1 MKRLLLILILTF
13 SFQTLT
19 KADDIRD
26 FQIEGM
32 SIGDSLLDHFSEKD
46 IKKELNSEYVYKYKK
61 KFVKVATGNGEGFYL
76 IKNFDEYDDIGI
88 TLKIND
94 NKYLI
99 YGISGRIF
107 CDEGINICFSKQKR
121 ISSDIKSFLGE
132 KINFSTWENIWS
144 QDKSQKSKV
153 YGNDFKFKDSD
164 DIISISVYDYSETY
178 TKKTKFYDHT
188 SVTIFSKEYYD
199 FIQNEAY
206 K

>member
-1 MKRLLLILILTF
+1 MKRLLLIIILTL
-13 SFQTLT
+13 SFQSWT

-26 FQIEGM
+26 FEIEGM
-32 SIGDSLLDHFSEKD
+32 SIGDSLLNHFSEKD

-61 KFVKVATGNGEGFYL
+61 KFIKVATGYGEGFYL
-76 IKNFDEYDDIGI
+76 IKNFEEYDDIGI

-107 CDEGINICFSKQKR
+107 CDEGIDICFSKQKK

-144 QDKSQKSKV
+144 ED
-153 YGNDFKFKDSD
+153 
-164 DIISISVYDYSETY
+164 
-178 TKKTKFYDHT
+178 
-188 SVTIFSKEYYD
+188 
-199 FIQNEAY
+199 
-206 K
+206 

>member
-1 MKRLLLILILTF
+1 MRIFLSVLILIF
-13 SFQTLT
+13 SFQSWT

-32 SIGDSLLDHFSEKD
+32 SVGDSLLDHFSEND

-61 KFVKVATGNGEGFYL
+61 KFIKVATGYGEGFYL
-76 IKNFDEYDDIGI
+76 IKNFEEYDDIGI

-99 YGISGRIF
+99 YGISGRVF
-107 CDEGINICFSKQKR
+107 CDDGIDICFSKQKK

-132 KINFSTWENIWS
+132 KIDFSTWENNWS
-144 QDKSQKSKV
+144 EDKTQKSKV
-153 YGNDFKFKDSD
+153 YGNDFKFKDTK
-164 DIISISVYDYSETY
+164 DIISVTVFDYSKAY
-178 TKKTKFYDHT
+178 TEKTKFYDHT
-188 SVTIFSKEYYD
+188 AVTIFSKDYYD

>member
-1 MKRLLLILILTF
+1 MKRSLLIFILTL
-13 SFQTLT
+13 SLQSWI

-26 FQIEGM
+26 FEIEGM
-32 SIGDSLLDHFSEKD
+32 SIGDSLLDHFNEKD

-61 KFVKVATGNGEGFYL
+61 KFVKVATGYGEGFYL

-107 CDEGINICFSKQKR
+107 CDEGIDICFSKQKS

-153 YGNDFKFKDSD
+153 YGNDFKFKDSM
-164 DIISISVYDYSETY
+164 DIISITVYDYSEAY

-188 SVTIFSKEYYD
+188 SVTIFSKDYYD